1 MDFLDL
7 ISGGDVLLL
16 DGAMGTELDKRGLPS
31 RIRANLD
38 HPEEVIGVHSDYLD
52 AGYRALITNTLI
64 MNRVYLETHQLDVDV
79 ADVNR
84 TGAQLARRA
93 AGVATCILGNLC
105 STGQLIEPY
114 GTLTEAAAYDAFKEQ
129 AGYLADAGVDA
140 FIIETVYDLR
150 EALCAVRACREFSP
164 PVIASISFST
174 EQNGGRTIMGD
185 TAEQCAVQLTD
196 AGVAAVGTNC
206 GDLDPAQMAIVVSHL
221 AANTAL
227 PILAEPNAGKPQLVD
242 GQTLFDMEPEPF
254 ARGVLACREAGAT
267 LIGGCCGSSPAH
279 IRAVADLLDAQ

>member
-1 MDFLDL
+1 MDFLDV
-7 ISGGDVLLL
+7 ISDDNVLLL
-16 DGAMGTELDKRGLPS
+16 DGAMGTELDKRGLSS

-38 HPEEVIGVHSDYLD
+38 SPEAVIGVHRDYLD
-52 AGYRALITNTLI
+52 AGCRALITNTLI
-64 MNRVYLETHQLDVDV
+64 MNRVYLETHQIDVDV

-84 TGAQLARRA
+84 SGAELTRRA
-93 AGVATCILGNLC
+93 ANENTCVLGNLC

-114 GTLTEAAAYDAFKEQ
+114 GTLAETAAYDAFKEQ
-129 AGYLADAGVDA
+129 AGYLAEAGVDA

-164 PVIASISFST
+164 PVIASISFTT
-174 EQNGGRTIMGD
+174 EQNGGRTVMGD
-185 TAEQCAVQLTD
+185 SAAQCAVQLTD

-206 GDLDPAQMAIVVSHL
+206 GDPAQMAIVVSHL

-227 PILAEPNAGKPQLVD
+227 PVLAEPNAGKPQLID
-242 GQTLFDMEPEPF
+242 GQTVFDMEPEPF